1 MLRIGT
7 FAPHPYGPNAARSSL
22 ARMNTYVAAAPLTKL
37 REVVV
42 LFKLRLASLVVVS
55 ALLGYGVGIPVG
67 GFSWAGII
75 GLAIAG
81 TLLTGASNALNQVI
95 EVREDALMKRTESRP
110 LVKGALTSTEAVV
123 AAFVAGGVATLML
136 WLQFGPLTGILA
148 FISLFM
154 YVALYTPLKKH
165 SPWAV
170 FVGAFPG
177 AFPPMLGYVAA
188 TGQFDLGAGLLFAM
202 QFMWQFPH
210 FWAIAWVLDEDYA
223 KAGFRLLPS
232 AGGRDGRSASLILL
246 YTLFVIPMGMLP
258 WVFGFVG
265 PIAMWTSVALG
276 LVMLVP
282 ALLLLRSRD
291 KRDAR
296 KLMFASFLYLPIVQL
311 VYVLD
316 RL

>member
-1 MLRIGT
+1 MSRT
-7 FAPHPYGPNAARSSL
+7 
-22 ARMNTYVAAAPLTKL
+22 NTYSATTAPLQKL
-37 REVVV
+37 REVAV

-55 ALLGYGVGIPVG
+55 ALLGYLVAVPAGA
-67 GFSWAGII
+67 FTWTGII

-95 EVREDALMKRTESRP
+95 EVREDALMKRTEGRP
-110 LVKGALTSTEAVV
+110 LVKGTLSSTEAVI
-123 AAFVAGGVATLML
+123 AAFVAGGLATFLL

-188 TGQFDLGAGLLFAM
+188 TGRFDLGAGLLFAM

-223 KAGFRLLPS
+223 RAGFRLLPS
-232 AGGRDGRSASLILL
+232 AGGQDRRSAFLILL
-246 YTLFVIPMGMLP
+246 YTLFVIPVGMLP

-265 PIAMWTSVALG
+265 PYALVTAVLLG

-282 ALLLLRSRD
+282 AFRLFRSHD
-291 KRDAR
+291 KADAR
-296 KLMFASFLYLPIVQL
+296 KLMFASFLYLPVVQL
-311 VYVLD
+311 AYVLD